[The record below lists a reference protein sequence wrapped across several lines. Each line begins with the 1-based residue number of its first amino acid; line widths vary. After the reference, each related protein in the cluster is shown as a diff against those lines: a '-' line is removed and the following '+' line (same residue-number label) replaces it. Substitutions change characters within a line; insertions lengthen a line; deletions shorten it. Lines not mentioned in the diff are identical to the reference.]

1 MSERVKEIVPDLIE
15 AVRNVLRHH
24 KVTFDEYRAGFG
36 YMIGVQEAKEIPLLL
51 DALLNST
58 IVEIENQTRGGTKA
72 DIQGP
77 YYLDENY
84 PLVTKAL
91 AVRPEDAD
99 AEDMI
104 IRGCVTDLAGRPV
117 SGAEI
122 DIWHSTPDGLY
133 SGIHDNIDRKYYRG
147 RVLTDEDGHYSV
159 TSKTPV
165 AYQIPNQGPT
175 GELLEKHLGR
185 HSWRPAHIHF
195 WVRCVGKRDLIN
207 QAYFEGG
214 DYVGDDCCETDHLD
228 LVVPKVYENGRRV
241 MQVNFALEPAYAIS
255 AG

>member
-36 YMIGVQEAKEIPLLL
+36 YMIGVQEAREIPLLL

-91 AVRPEDAD
+91 AVRPEDAG

-104 IRGCVTDLAGRPV
+104 IRGCVTDLAGQPV

-147 RVLTDEDGHYSV
+147 RVLTDADGHYSV

-195 WVRCVGKRDLIN
+195 WVCAGKRDLIN

-228 LVVPKVYENGRRV
+228 LVVPKVYESGKRV
-241 MQVNFALEPAYAIS
+241 MQVNFALEPAYVIS
-255 AG
+255 AE

>member
-1 MSERVKEIVPDLIE
+1 MAERVKEIVPDLIE
-15 AVRNVLRHH
+15 AIRNVLRRH

-36 YMIGVQEAKEIPLLL
+36 YMIGVQEAKEVPLLL

-58 IVEIENQTRGGTKA
+58 IVEIENQTRNGTKA

-91 AVRPEDAD
+91 AVRPEDAG

-104 IRGCVTDLAGRPV
+104 IRGRVTDLAGRPV
-117 SGAEI
+117 SGAKI

-147 RVLTDEDGHYSV
+147 RGVTDANWHYSV
-159 TSKTPV
+159 TAKTPV

-175 GELLEKHLGR
+175 RELLEKHLGR

-195 WVRCVGKRDLIN
+195 WARCKGKRDLIN

-228 LVVPKVYENGRRV
+228 LVVPKVYENGKRI
-241 MQVNFALEPAYAIS
+241 MQVNFVLEPAYAV
-255 AG
+255 AAE